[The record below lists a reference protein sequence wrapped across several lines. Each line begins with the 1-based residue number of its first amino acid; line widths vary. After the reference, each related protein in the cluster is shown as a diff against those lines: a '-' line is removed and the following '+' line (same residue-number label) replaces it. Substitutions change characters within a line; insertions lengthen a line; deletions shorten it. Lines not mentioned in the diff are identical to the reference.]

1 MSQSTE
7 LIQNVFLS
15 LSIVIGDSMIIHR
28 LWVVWI
34 HSRLVVVFPI
44 CSLLLV
50 TTFSV
55 ISDYTSMKS
64 GSVLQNKWLIFN
76 PSFSLITNIY
86 CTGPSPALPST
97 CDSVPSNVPAFI
109 AWKIWN
115 TTKLSMSSGGSK
127 LRHFVIV
134 VVESAGIYAFWAAC
148 LVVTFQARSNVQSI
162 VLQTAPGV
170 VGIVNALIH
179 TRVSLGW
186 TSEQSQA
193 WPSSSLRFADQSA
206 AEAG

>member
-86 CTGPSPALPST
+86 CT
-97 CDSVPSNVPAFI
+97 AFI

-115 TTKLSMSSGGSK
+115 TTKLSMSSGGSN